1 MQSPSMS
8 GRDWSLLVALSVL
21 WGGSFFFSEVAL
33 AELGPLTVV
42 LGRVGFA
49 ALALIGL
56 TYLSGHRLP
65 AAWGLWGAFLVMGA
79 LNNLIPFSLIVWG
92 QVTIDSG
99 LAAILNAT
107 TPLFAVALAHLLT
120 RDERLTRGRAAG
132 VLLGLAGVA
141 VLVGPEA
148 LGQSGPQGL
157 AQLAV
162 LGAAFSYACA
172 GIYGRRFKDL
182 PPLVAATGMVTCSAV
197 LTLPLA
203 LVVERP
209 WEASPSA
216 LTWAAVLGLALLS
229 TALAYVIYFRILA
242 AVGATNLLLVT
253 FLIPVSALALG
264 IAALGERP
272 DAAAFAGL
280 ALIFAGLAAV
290 DGRVE
295 RLRGHRGGDRCG
307 VKPWARTMSGGR
319 LLPPIRPDRP
329 PRGR

>member
-1 MQSPSMS
+1 MKSPSMPNS
-8 GRDWSLLVALSVL
+8 TMTGRDWVLLVALSVL

-56 TYLSGHRLP
+56 TYLTGHRLP
-65 AAWGLWGAFLVMGA
+65 SAPGLWGAFLVMGA

-107 TPLFAVALAHLLT
+107 TPLFAVVLAHLLT
-120 RDERLTRGRAAG
+120 RDERMTRGRAAG

-141 VLVGPEA
+141 VLVGPEL
-148 LGQSGPQGL
+148 LGRLGTAGL

-172 GIYGRRFKDL
+172 GIYGRRFKEL

-209 WEASPSA
+209 WEASPGA
-216 LTWAAVLGLALLS
+216 LTWAAVLGLAFLS

-242 AVGATNLLLVT
+242 SAGPTNLLLVT
-253 FLIPVSALALG
+253 FLIPVSALFLG
-264 IAALGERP
+264 MVVLGERP
-272 DAAAFAGL
+272 EPTAFAGL

-290 DGRVE
+290 DGRL
-295 RLRGHRGGDRCG
+295 LRSRPRR
-307 VKPWARTMSGGR
+307 AR
-319 LLPPIRPDRP
+319 PRPRP
-329 PRGR
+329 G